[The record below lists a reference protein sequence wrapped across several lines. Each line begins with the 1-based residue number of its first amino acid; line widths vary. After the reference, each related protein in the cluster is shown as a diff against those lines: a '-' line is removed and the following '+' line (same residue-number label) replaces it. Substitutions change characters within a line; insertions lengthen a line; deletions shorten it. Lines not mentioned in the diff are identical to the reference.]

1 MALRKL
7 SNNIERRIKKVNAR
21 LKTIPADAYQEF
33 RSVTP
38 VDTGN
43 ARRSTKLA
51 ANSIVAD
58 YDYAN
63 RLNTGYS
70 RQAPGGMTD
79 PTIEYIRD
87 QIRKI

>member
-1 MALRKL
+1 MALRRL
-7 SNNIERRIKKVNAR
+7 SNNIEARLKKVNAR
-21 LKTIPADAYQEF
+21 LATLPADAHKKF
-33 RSVTP
+33 KSITP

-43 ARRSTKLA
+43 AQRRTKLSD
-51 ANSIVAD
+51 NSIVAD

-63 RLNTGYS
+63 QLNNGYS